1 MPENPLYLS
10 ELNAGFDQVRGI
22 RVPQTVRRNLFFEPL
37 DSTTDFR
44 AL

>member
-1 MPENPLYLS
+1 MSENPLYLG
-10 ELNAGFDQVRGI
+10 EFNAGFDQVRG
-22 RVPQTVRRNLFFEPL
+22 VGVAQTVRRNLFFEPL